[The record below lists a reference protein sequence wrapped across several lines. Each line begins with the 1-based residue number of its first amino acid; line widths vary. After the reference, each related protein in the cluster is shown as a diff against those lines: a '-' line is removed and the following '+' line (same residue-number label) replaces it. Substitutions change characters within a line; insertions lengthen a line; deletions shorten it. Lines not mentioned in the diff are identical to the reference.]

1 MKKISVPIP
10 DNDYDIFIGKD
21 IFKSEFQKFLKK
33 SNYSKIL
40 FIADQKAYELHKKKI
55 DELSLNQQIYFF
67 TLISNENNKTLQTVS
82 KIYSKAL
89 EIGCDRNS
97 LFAAFGGGIIGDI
110 VGYAAAT
117 FMRGIDFIQ
126 IPTTLLAAVDSSV
139 GGKTGVN
146 FKKIKNIIGAFK
158 QPKTVIIDLS
168 FLQTLEEEEIRCGLG
183 EIIKYA
189 FITNEDFYKFVKKKL
204 NNFSISDYKSLEK
217 LVIESVKFKA
227 SVVIADETEKSL
239 RQILNFGHTFGHAYE
254 TCLNYKIKHGEAVA
268 AGCVS
273 ALVLSH
279 KLNLID
285 RNSLENGIE
294 IIKRF
299 ELNKLISKI
308 NAKKA
313 YSIMFK
319 DKKNKKG
326 QINFVLLKGIG
337 ETLINVNAKESDII
351 YAIEETKKIANS

>member
-10 DNDYDIFIGKD
+10 NNNYDIYVGKD
-21 IFKSEFQKFLKK
+21 IFKNEFQKFLKK

-40 FIADQKAYELHKKKI
+40 FVADQKAFKLHKNKI
-55 DELSLNQQIYFF
+55 NEFIEIRPISFF
-67 TLISNENNKTLQTVS
+67 PLISNEKNKTLETVS
-82 KIYSKAL
+82 KIYTKAL

-97 LFAAFGGGIIGDI
+97 LFVAFGGGIIGDI

-146 FKKIKNIIGAFK
+146 FKEIKNIIGAFK

-189 FITNEDFYKFVKKKL
+189 FITNESFYEFVKNKL
-204 NNFSISDYKSLEK
+204 NNFSIGDYKTLEK
-217 LVIESVKFKA
+217 LIIESVKFKA
-227 SVVIADETEKSL
+227 SVVVADETEKSL

-268 AGCVS
+268 AGCAS
-273 ALVLSH
+273 ALILSR

-285 RNSLENGIE
+285 LNSFNKGI
-294 IIKRF
+294 KLVKSF
-299 ELNKLISKI
+299 KLNNLISKI
-308 NAKKA
+308 NVKKA
-313 YSIMFK
+313 YSIMLK
-319 DKKNKKG
+319 DKKNKEG
-326 QINFVLLKGIG
+326 QINFVLLKNIG
-337 ETLINVNAKESDII
+337 ETLINIKATESKII
-351 YAIEETKKIANS
+351 DAIEETKKLNNV